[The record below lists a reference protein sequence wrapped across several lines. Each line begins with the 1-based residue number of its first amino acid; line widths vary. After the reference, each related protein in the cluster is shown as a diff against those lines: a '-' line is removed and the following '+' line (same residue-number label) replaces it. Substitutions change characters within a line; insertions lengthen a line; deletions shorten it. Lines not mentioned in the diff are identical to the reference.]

1 LITKEAVI
9 KVFDSILEPKLKWN
23 INTLGLLKNVEIED
37 SKIII
42 DVSLVT
48 TDENQIKEFEEQV
61 TKVFQSF
68 YTGTLV
74 LNIGTSGISVK
85 GIDGVDNII
94 MVMSGKGGV
103 GKSTV
108 AVNLAAALSQSGKK
122 VGLMD
127 ADIYGPSIPIMMGTF
142 QNPTVM
148 QDENLQPV
156 MAHGIKF
163 ISIGSLVEKDK
174 AINWR
179 GQLLSGTII
188 QFIKKTIWED
198 LDFLVID
205 MPPGTG
211 DVHLTIANEIKPDGV
226 FVVTTPQ
233 EVVWGDVKR
242 SIDQIKEKQFPILG
256 IIENMSYTVCESCG
270 ATNHP
275 FHSIKDEEIPQD
287 IKIVAKIP
295 LVKEISQSA
304 DEGVPIVINH
314 PDNPVSQEY
323 LKLVKDVL
331 L

>member
-1 LITKEAVI
+1 
-9 KVFDSILEPKLKWN
+9 
-23 INTLGLLKNVEIED
+23 
-37 SKIII
+37 
-42 DVSLVT
+42 
-48 TDENQIKEFEEQV
+48 
-61 TKVFQSF
+61 
-68 YTGTLV
+68 
-74 LNIGTSGISVK
+74 
-85 GIDGVDNII
+85 

-108 AVNLAAALSQSGKK
+108 SVNIAVALAQSGQK
-122 VGLMD
+122 VGLLD

-148 QDENLQPV
+148 EDENLKPV
-156 MAHGIKF
+156 QAHGIKF

-179 GQLLSGTII
+179 GQLLSGTIM
-188 QFIKKTIWED
+188 QFITKTVWED

-211 DVHLTIANEIKPDGV
+211 DVHLTIANELKPNGV

-242 SIDQIKEKQFPILG
+242 SLDQIKEKKFPILG
-256 IIENMSYTVCESCG
+256 IIENMSYTVCDSCG

-275 FHSIKDEEIPQD
+275 FHSIKDEELPQD

-295 LVKEISQSA
+295 LVKEISQSC
-304 DEGVPIVINH
+304 DEGIPIVINY
-314 PDNPVSQEY
+314 PENEVSKAY
-323 LKLVKDVL
+323 LNLVKEVL

>member
-1 LITKEAVI
+1 LITKEAIV
-9 KVFDSILEPKLKWN
+9 KVFDSVLEPKLKWS
-23 INTLGLLKNVEIED
+23 INTLGLLKDVQIED
-37 SKIII
+37 NKLT
-42 DVSLVT
+42 VGVALVT
-48 TDENQIKEFEEQV
+48 TNEEEIAQFREQV
-61 TKVFQSF
+61 TKVFESF
-68 YTGTLV
+68 YTGEFI
-74 LNIGTSGISVK
+74 LNLSTSGISVK
-85 GIDGVDNII
+85 GIDGVKNII

-108 AVNLAAALSQSGKK
+108 SVNIAVALAQSGQK
-122 VGLMD
+122 VGLLD

-148 QDENLQPV
+148 EDENLKPV
-156 MAHGIKF
+156 QAHGIKF

-179 GQLLSGTII
+179 GQLLSGTIM
-188 QFIKKTIWED
+188 QFITKTVWED

-211 DVHLTIANEIKPDGV
+211 DVHLTIANELKPNGV

-242 SIDQIKEKQFPILG
+242 SLDQIKEKKFPILG
-256 IIENMSYTVCESCG
+256 IIENMSYTVCDSCG

-275 FHSIKDEEIPQD
+275 FHSIKDEELPQD

-295 LVKEISQSA
+295 LVKEISQSC
-304 DEGVPIVINH
+304 DEGIPIVINY
-314 PDNPVSQEY
+314 PENEVSKAY
-323 LKLVKDVL
+323 LNLVKEVL